1 MYYTLLM
8 SRNEVLA
15 DINRVNKFAFL
26 KRFNT
31 TVFGPTKCPRREE
44 SDHGFKVRKKKFIHR
59 DITSRKFER
68 FLELIRG
75 YST

>member
-1 MYYTLLM
+1 M

-44 SDHGFKVRKKKFIHR
+44 SDHGFKVRKRNLF
-59 DITSRKFER
+59 TLTLLSRKFER

>member
-1 MYYTLLM
+1 M

-44 SDHGFKVRKKKFIHR
+44 SDHGFKVRKRNLF
-59 DITSRKFER
+59 TLTLLQESLSV
-68 FLELIRG
+68 FLN
-75 YST
+75 